1 MRHGL
6 HMITIRGRVIA
17 SIPRSGLSIPR
28 CLMKLSNAE
37 VYEYQKIILSLND
50 LLDGKD
56 PDIVL
61 PAVISYL
68 AAGGAFSGIE
78 KKKFISF
85 FVSQVDRAYEEFD
98 RRQV

>member
-1 MRHGL
+1 MTGRIG
-6 HMITIRGRVIA
+6 GRVIA
-17 SIPRSGLSIPR
+17 STPRSGFSIPR
-28 CLMKLSNAE
+28 CLMKLSNSE
-37 VYEYQKIILSLND
+37 VYEYQKIILAMND

-56 PDIVL
+56 QDIVI

-68 AAGGAFSGIE
+68 AAAGAFSGVE

-85 FVSQVDRAYEEFD
+85 FVSQVDKAYEEFD